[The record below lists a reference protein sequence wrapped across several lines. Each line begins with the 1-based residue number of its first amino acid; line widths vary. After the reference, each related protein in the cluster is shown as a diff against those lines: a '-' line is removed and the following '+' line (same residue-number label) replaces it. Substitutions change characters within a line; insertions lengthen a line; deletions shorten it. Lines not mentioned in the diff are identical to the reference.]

1 MGQAAVKSLGKER
14 EEGAVLC
21 FAAAPCIVIVIVAW
35 HGFFIVWDLEVPD
48 KYISHNKL
56 GPVRELPRS

>member
-21 FAAAPCIVIVIVAW
+21 CALLLRLCIVIVIVAW
-35 HGFFIVWDLEVPD
+35 HGLAVYSMRFRNSGYVYLTI
-48 KYISHNKL
+48 I
-56 GPVRELPRS
+56 